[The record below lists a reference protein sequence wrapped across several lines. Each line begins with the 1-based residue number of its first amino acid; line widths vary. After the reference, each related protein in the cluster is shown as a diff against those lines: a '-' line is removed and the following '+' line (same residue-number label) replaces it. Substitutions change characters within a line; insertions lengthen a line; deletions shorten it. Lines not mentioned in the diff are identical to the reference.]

1 MELEENKVLNIYTI
15 VDYTNEEIATIKM
28 TADQYD
34 AMVWLADF
42 LNARVSIVP
51 YNPVVL

>member
-1 MELEENKVLNIYTI
+1 MELEENKVLQIYTI
-15 VDYTNEEIATIKM
+15 VDYTNEEIKSIKM

-42 LNARVSIVP
+42 LGAKVSIVP
-51 YNPVVL
+51 YDPVAL